1 MQLFRWKALIEQII
15 DDPEGFEE
23 EGGWGVLNTSV
34 SEEKKV
40 DTSITTNDNDSDDDD
55 GAEWVDPGEVSISC
69 LYEG

>member
-1 MQLFRWKALIEQII
+1 M
-15 DDPEGFEE
+15 
-23 EGGWGVLNTSV
+23 LNTSV
-34 SEEKKV
+34 SEEKKA